1 MLDILRRIVQEV
13 STAPNLD
20 KAVGIIVHRVKEA
33 MAVDAC
39 NVYLKDAAAEH
50 YVLMATEGL
59 NPEAVGRLR
68 FGRGEGLVGM
78 VAERQGAVNVENT
91 LEHPGFQYLPELGGE
106 PYHAFLGVPLIH
118 YGRVVGV
125 LVTRSKEQRL
135 FNEEEVAFLVTIAAQ
150 LAGAIN
156 DVGIY
161 DAVSRLA
168 RERSATSSFIQGIK
182 GSPGIAIGTIALLS
196 PYANLASVPDRKVKD
211 VVVEE
216 NTFRAAV
223 TAVSE
228 EFRRAH
234 ERISGALPM
243 DARVLLD
250 VYMMVLDGDRL
261 VLDTV
266 ERIRAG
272 NWAPGALRATI
283 AEHARVFEQ
292 MEDPYLQARAEDI
305 RALGERILLH
315 LQAGPIDPPQYPQR
329 AVLVGEEISIPRL
342 ATVPVE
348 KLAAIVCLRGS
359 ALSHTAVLARALGI
373 PSVMG
378 IGELPLDALE
388 GRRIVVDGYQE
399 RILIEP
405 SSAVLEEFER
415 LVQEEAKLVAE
426 LGSLRDLPAETE
438 DGVPV
443 PMYLNAGL
451 VSDIAPS
458 LDGGIAGV
466 GLYRTELPFL
476 VRESFPGEEEQYQ
489 IYRQV
494 LAAFAPKAV
503 SMRTL
508 DVGGDKAL
516 PYFTIQEDNPF
527 LGWRG
532 IRLTLDHPEIFLTQ
546 LRAMLRANA
555 GLNNLQVMFPM
566 ISRVSE
572 LDEAMVLL
580 EHAHR
585 ELTGNGMATGRPR
598 LGAMIEVPSA
608 VYLAKELAERVDFL
622 SIGTNDLTQYILAV
636 DRNNQQVARLYDGLH
651 PAVLRAVHH
660 VVEAAHRE
668 GTPVTVC
675 GEMAGDPAGTI
686 LLVGMGIDGLSM
698 SYSSFPRVKWAIRQV
713 TRQRAC
719 ELLIQAL
726 AMPDEGAVRR
736 LLNNAFEEAGLNAL
750 VQKA

>member
-33 MAVDAC
+33 MAIDAC

-78 VAERQGAVNVENT
+78 VAERQGPVNVENT
-91 LEHPGFQYLPELGGE
+91 LEHPGFQYLPELGDE

-196 PYANLASVPDRKVKD
+196 PYANLASVPDRKAKD

-216 NTFRAAV
+216 NAFRAAV

-234 ERISGALPM
+234 ERISGALPA
-243 DARVLLD
+243 DARALLD

-272 NWAPGALRATI
+272 NWAPGALRAMI

-359 ALSHTAVLARALGI
+359 ALSHTAVLTRALGI

-388 GRRIVVDGYQE
+388 GRRIVVDGYQG

-415 LVQEEAKLVAE
+415 LVQEEAKLAAE

-466 GLYRTELPFL
+466 GLYRTELSFL

-546 LRAMLRANA
+546 LRAMLRANT

-580 EHAHR
+580 EHADR

-608 VYLAKELAERVDFL
+608 VYLAKELAERADFL

-675 GEMAGDPAGTI
+675 GEMAGDPAGAI

>member
-20 KAVGIIVHRVKEA
+20 KAVTIIVRRVKEA

-39 NVYLKDAAAEH
+39 NVYLKDETADH

-68 FGRGEGLVGM
+68 FCRNEGLVGV
-78 VAERQGAVNVENT
+78 VAERQSPMNVENT
-91 LEHPGFQYLPELGGE
+91 LEHPGFQYLPELGDE

-118 YGRVVGV
+118 YGHVMGV
-125 LVTRSKEQRL
+125 LVTRSREYRL
-135 FNEEEVAFLVTIAAQ
+135 FNEDEVAFLVTIASQ

-161 DAVSRLA
+161 DTVRRLA
-168 RERSATSSFIQGIK
+168 RERTAASSFIQGIK

-196 PYANLASVPDRKVKD
+196 PYANLASVPDRKAKD

-216 NTFRAAV
+216 NAFRAAV

-228 EFRRAH
+228 EFRRAN
-234 ERISGALPM
+234 ERISGVLP
-243 DARVLLD
+243 AEPRVLLD
-250 VYMMVLDGDRL
+250 VYMMLLDGDRL

-266 ERIRAG
+266 DHIHAG

-283 AEHARVFEQ
+283 TEHARVFDQ

-315 LQAGPIDPPQYPQR
+315 LQAGPIDPPQYPEG
-329 AVLVGEEISIPRL
+329 AVLVGEQISVPRL

-348 KLAAIVCLRGS
+348 KLGGIVCMWVS

-378 IGELPLDALE
+378 IGDLPLDALE
-388 GRRIVVDGYQE
+388 GRRIVVDGNQG
-399 RILIEP
+399 RIFIDP
-405 SSAVLEEFER
+405 SSSVLNEFER
-415 LVQEEAKLVAE
+415 LVEDEAQLAAE
-426 LGSLRDLPAETE
+426 LRAFRDLPAETQ
-438 DGVPV
+438 DGVRV
-443 PMYLNAGL
+443 PIYLNAGL
-451 VSDIAPS
+451 LTDSVPS
-458 LDGGIAGV
+458 LDGSITGV

-494 LAAFAPKAV
+494 LAAFVPTAV
-503 SMRTL
+503 TIRTL

-516 PYFTIQEDNPF
+516 PYFAIDEDNPF

-532 IRLTLDHPEIFLTQ
+532 IRISLDHPEIFLTQ
-546 LRAMLRANA
+546 LRALLRANA
-555 GLNNLQVMFPM
+555 GLNNLQLVFSM

-572 LDEAMVLL
+572 LDEAIALL
-580 EHAHR
+580 ERAHL
-585 ELTGNGMATGRPR
+585 ELTGSGMATVRPR

-608 VYLAKELAERVDFL
+608 VYLARELAERVDFL
-622 SIGTNDLTQYILAV
+622 PSAPMTSPNISWPWT
-636 DRNNQQVARLYDGLH
+636 
-651 PAVLRAVHH
+651 
-660 VVEAAHRE
+660 
-668 GTPVTVC
+668 
-675 GEMAGDPAGTI
+675 GTI
-686 LLVGMGIDGLSM
+686 RRSHGCMMVCIPRSFGPSM
-698 SYSSFPRVKWAIRQV
+698 
-713 TRQRAC
+713 
-719 ELLIQAL
+719 
-726 AMPDEGAVRR
+726 R
-736 LLNNAFEEAGLNAL
+736 L
-750 VQKA
+750 

>member
-1 MLDILRRIVQEV
+1 
-13 STAPNLD
+13 
-20 KAVGIIVHRVKEA
+20 
-33 MAVDAC
+33 
-39 NVYLKDAAAEH
+39 
-50 YVLMATEGL
+50 
-59 NPEAVGRLR
+59 
-68 FGRGEGLVGM
+68 
-78 VAERQGAVNVENT
+78 
-91 LEHPGFQYLPELGGE
+91 
-106 PYHAFLGVPLIH
+106 
-118 YGRVVGV
+118 
-125 LVTRSKEQRL
+125 
-135 FNEEEVAFLVTIAAQ
+135 
-150 LAGAIN
+150 
-156 DVGIY
+156 
-161 DAVSRLA
+161 
-168 RERSATSSFIQGIK
+168 
-182 GSPGIAIGTIALLS
+182 
-196 PYANLASVPDRKVKD
+196 
-211 VVVEE
+211 
-216 NTFRAAV
+216 
-223 TAVSE
+223 
-228 EFRRAH
+228 
-234 ERISGALPM
+234 
-243 DARVLLD
+243 
-250 VYMMVLDGDRL
+250 
-261 VLDTV
+261 
-266 ERIRAG
+266 
-272 NWAPGALRATI
+272 
-283 AEHARVFEQ
+283 
-292 MEDPYLQARAEDI
+292 
-305 RALGERILLH
+305 
-315 LQAGPIDPPQYPQR
+315 
-329 AVLVGEEISIPRL
+329 
-342 ATVPVE
+342 
-348 KLAAIVCLRGS
+348 
-359 ALSHTAVLARALGI
+359 
-373 PSVMG
+373 
-378 IGELPLDALE
+378 
-388 GRRIVVDGYQE
+388 
-399 RILIEP
+399 LIEP
-405 SSAVLEEFER
+405 SSVLLEEFER
-415 LVQEEAKLVAE
+415 LVQEEAKLAEE

-458 LDGGIAGV
+458 LDSGIAGV

-608 VYLAKELAERVDFL
+608 VYLAKELAERADFL

-675 GEMAGDPAGTI
+675 GEMAGDPAGAI